1 MKCKPRIDFEKVVKS
16 VVEDVIIDNQH
27 TSDAV
32 REAYLLGIVDG
43 SCNQELADYAIKKIT
58 EK

>member
-1 MKCKPRIDFEKVVKS
+1 MKRKPRIDFEKVIKN
-16 VVEDVIIDNQH
+16 VVEGAIRDNHH